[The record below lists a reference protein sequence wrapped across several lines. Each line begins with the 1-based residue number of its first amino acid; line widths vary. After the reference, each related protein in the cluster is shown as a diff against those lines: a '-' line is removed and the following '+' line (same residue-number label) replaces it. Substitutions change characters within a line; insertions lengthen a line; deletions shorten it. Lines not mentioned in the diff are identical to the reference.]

1 MFEREEKYK
10 SLLRSFSQIKEKLSE
25 EDRKEQEKL
34 MSEKEAELE
43 RINYKNAEYRAQLIV
58 YLNKKLNIIIVI
70 FSTQISMS
78 KTKDLNRFSNI
89 LDENQVMV
97 YNTEMQL
104 EEAKE
109 KILDLLDKIKEQD
122 SIIQTLLDQT
132 EYYRK
137 AYSSYN

>member
-1 MFEREEKYK
+1 
-10 SLLRSFSQIKEKLSE
+10 
-25 EDRKEQEKL
+25 
-34 MSEKEAELE
+34 
-43 RINYKNAEYRAQLIV
+43 
-58 YLNKKLNIIIVI
+58 
-70 FSTQISMS
+70 MS

>member
-10 SLLRSFSQIKEKLSE
+10 SLLKSFSQIKEKLSE

-43 RINYKNAEYRAQLIV
+43 KINYKNAEYRAQLIE
-58 YLNKKLNIIIVI
+58 LK
-70 FSTQISMS
+70 ISMS

-89 LDENQVMV
+89 LDENQVIV

-109 KILDLLDKIKEQD
+109 KILDLMDKIKEQD